1 MRLDLIYINNNIS
14 TEKSMRFSYP
24 EKRRYKYGNYCLRR
38 SRDQWRRLTQNWCM
52 CVQIITGQKQDTGRD
67 IYYLIQ
73 LRKKPITSVKKH
85 KANYSAKC
93 AKCYNV
99 GHLI

>member
-1 MRLDLIYINNNIS
+1 MEITVWGGPEINGEDLHKI
-14 TEKSMRFSYP
+14 
-24 EKRRYKYGNYCLRR
+24 GACLF
-38 SRDQWRRLTQNWCM
+38 QLL
-52 CVQIITGQKQDTGRD
+52 QDKKKDKGRD

-85 KANYSAKC
+85 KANYPAKC